1 MSEDIQVVTATSE
14 PAEDTTELGTE
25 DFIKKLLAEFHS
37 KNLWRKLES
46 LAQALEV
53 DVQQLRQWLDAA
65 PGVLRKRGK
74 EDGVFFYC
82 WEQRHNREAQQE
94 KEKEK
99 EKKGGVKRPS
109 VREEDRYAL
118 ATLHMTYWTLYKT
131 LKTYGLE
138 ISQVDNDAFN
148 NFAVALDKLES
159 GLVLFSNKS
168 GAAVDKLPKF
178 S

>member
-1 MSEDIQVVTATSE
+1 MDDIQIVTATAE
-14 PAEDTTELGTE
+14 PAEDTTGLGKE
-25 DFIKKLLAEFHS
+25 DFIKSLLAEFHS
-37 KNLWRKLES
+37 KNLWRRLES
-46 LAQALEV
+46 LAEALKV
-53 DVQQLRQWLDAA
+53 DVPQLRQWLDAA

-82 WEQRHNREAQQE
+82 WEARHHREQP
-94 KEKEK
+94 KED
-99 EKKGGVKRPS
+99 KKNPKKPLQRPS
-109 VREEDRYAL
+109 VRAEDQYAL
-118 ATLHMTYWTLYKT
+118 SMLHMVYWNFYKA

-138 ISQVDNDAFN
+138 ISQIDNDAFN

-168 GAAVDKLPKF
+168 GAAVEKLPKF